1 MMSKPLLLTSQSRG
15 GKRISEFMMLINK
28 QTLNIHNRTLKGK
41 AAWVANEG
49 WTLWKEGRD

>member
-1 MMSKPLLLTSQSRG
+1 MMSKPLLLTSQSHG